1 MAKANNAPV
10 KATAK
15 KSGFKYTLSMYY
27 KQRYLFIAL
36 IPAIIYYIIFHYG
49 PMYGLTIAFKDFNFS
64 KGIMGSEWVGF
75 KNFALFLST
84 RDFRTVLSNTLI
96 ISLMQLIIGFPIPI
110 IFALLLNEVRVKS
123 YKRVIQTI
131 SYMPHFFSWVVLA
144 GIFIEILSPSRGLV
158 NVIIT
163 KLGGEPIHFMA
174 DKAWFRWV
182 LVFSSIWKE
191 MGWNSIIYLAAL
203 TGIDACLYEAASID
217 GASRMKQMY
226 YVTIPSIMPI
236 VSIMLI
242 MSIGKLLN
250 DNFDQI
256 MNMYNSSVY
265 SVADV
270 ISTYVYRMGLVD
282 FKYSFATAVD
292 VFKNVISFMLVIL
305 ANTVAKKVGDYGIW

>member
-1 MAKANNAPV
+1 MANTKNTPV

-15 KSGFKYTLSMYY
+15 KSGIKYTLSMYY

-36 IPAIIYYIIFHYG
+36 LPAIIYYIIFHYG

-158 NVIIT
+158 NVILS
-163 KLGGEPIHFMA
+163 KFGVEPIHFMA

-182 LVFSSIWKE
+182 LVFSSVWKE

-203 TGIDACLYEAASID
+203 TAIDACLYEAASID

-292 VFKNVISFMLVIL
+292 VFKNIISFMLVIF
-305 ANTVAKKVGDYGIW
+305 ANTVAKRVGDYGIW

>member
-1 MAKANNAPV
+1 MEKIQTNPKKAVRKN
-10 KATAK
+10 
-15 KSGFKYTLSMYY
+15 SGLKYVLSMYY
-27 KQRYLFIAL
+27 KQRYLFIAFL
-36 IPAIIYYIIFHYG
+36 PALIYYIIFHYA

-75 KNFALFLST
+75 ENFTLFLST
-84 RDFRTVLSNTLI
+84 NDFRTVLSNTLI
-96 ISLMQLIIGFPIPI
+96 ISLMQLVFGFPIPI
-110 IFALLLNEVRVKS
+110 LFALLLNEVRVKS
-123 YKRVIQTI
+123 YKKVIQTI

-144 GIFIEILSPSRGLV
+144 GIFTEILSPSRGLV
-158 NVIIT
+158 NVMLT
-163 KLGGEPIHFMA
+163 NLGVEPIHFMA
-174 DKAWFRWV
+174 DKGWFRWV

-203 TGIDACLYEAASID
+203 TGIDASLYEAASID
-217 GASRMKQMY
+217 GASKMKQMY
-226 YVTIPSIMPI
+226 YITIPSIMPI

-256 MNMYNSSVY
+256 MNMYNPSVY
-265 SVADV
+265 SVSDV

-305 ANTVAKKVGDYGIW
+305 ANSVARKVGDYGIW

>member
-1 MAKANNAPV
+1 MKKTQKNPQKAVRKN
-10 KATAK
+10 
-15 KSGFKYTLSMYY
+15 SGLKYVLSMYY
-27 KQRYLFIAL
+27 KQRYLFIAF
-36 IPAIIYYIIFHYG
+36 IPALIYYIIFHYA

-75 KNFALFLST
+75 ENFALFLST
-84 RDFRTVLSNTLI
+84 HDFRTVLSNTLI
-96 ISLMQLIIGFPIPI
+96 ISLMQLVFGFPVPI
-110 IFALLLNEVRVKS
+110 LFALLLNEVRVKS
-123 YKRVIQTI
+123 YKKVIQTI

-144 GIFIEILSPSRGLV
+144 GIFTEILSPSRGLV
-158 NVIIT
+158 NVILT
-163 KLGGEPIHFMA
+163 NLGVEPIHFMA
-174 DKAWFRWV
+174 DKGWFRWV

-203 TGIDACLYEAASID
+203 TGIDASLYEAASID
-217 GASRMKQMY
+217 GASKMKQMY
-226 YVTIPSIMPI
+226 YITIPSIMPI

-256 MNMYNSSVY
+256 MNMYNPSVY
-265 SVADV
+265 SVSDV

-305 ANTVAKKVGDYGIW
+305 ANTVARKVGDYGIW